1 MNEDKIKRMS
11 ISVEGEVNQTETV
24 TDTLEV
30 QDQPVSSVEKSVSI
44 PSTVDEKVNGDE
56 TPS

>member
-1 MNEDKIKRMS
+1 MNFS
-11 ISVEGEVNQTETV
+11 IEGEVNQTETV

-44 PSTVDEKVNGDE
+44 PSAVDEKVNGDE